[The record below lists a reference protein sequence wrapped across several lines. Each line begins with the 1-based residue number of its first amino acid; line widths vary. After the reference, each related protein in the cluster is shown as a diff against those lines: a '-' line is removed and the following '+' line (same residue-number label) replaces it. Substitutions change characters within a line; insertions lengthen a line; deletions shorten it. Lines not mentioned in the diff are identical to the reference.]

1 MKGKALDTILK
12 LTRNV
17 FIEVIIILSRTL
29 SISHGPINWL
39 VETNKAS
46 KSLNLP
52 KDIYHKERFILK
64 HSKGF
69 CVIHTIVR
77 VGEQSW

>member
-12 LTRNV
+12 ITRNV

-29 SISHGPINWL
+29 SISHDPANWL
-39 VETNKAS
+39 VETNEAS

-52 KDIYHKERFILK
+52 LYLPKDIYDI
-64 HSKGF
+64 
-69 CVIHTIVR
+69 
-77 VGEQSW
+77 